1 VDKQIMQYSYIDGDD
16 HVFMNM
22 VRIRGRGRGRGRGR
36 VRGRPRLHEHG

>member
-22 VRIRGRGRGRGRGR
+22 VRIRGRGRGRGRVR
-36 VRGRPRLHEHG
+36 VRPRLHEHG

>member
-22 VRIRGRGRGRGRGR
+22 VRIRVRGRGR
-36 VRGRPRLHEHG
+36 VRVRVRPRLHEHG